1 MGHLDHLDQQG
12 HQELVMMV
20 VQVLQDHL
28 DPRGPFQDHIV
39 PIIVS
44 VFFHKKRKK
53 KDTSLLGKKTN
64 SDLQVLTCKSELF
77 TGSHILILLNALYW
91 LNTGDKLHFC
101 FYFFFLIYVSCQC
114 PWSSWPTWATWSS
127 WTILWSEYYH

>member
-53 KDTSLLGKKTN
+53 RHFFIGEKNN

-77 TGSHILILLNALYW
+77 TGSHILILLNAL
-91 LNTGDKLHFC
+91 LFLI
-101 FYFFFLIYVSCQC
+101 FFFYICKLSVSLVLLAHLGHLELLDH
-114 PWSSWPTWATWSS
+114 P
-127 WTILWSEYYH
+127 LE

>member
-28 DPRGPFQDHIV
+28 DPRVPFQDHIG

-44 VFFHKKRKK
+44 VFFHKKGRKK
-53 KDTSLLGKKTN
+53 NTLFYWGKKTN
-64 SDLQVLTCKSELF
+64 TGLQVLTCKPVLF

-91 LNTGDKLHFC
+91 LNTGD
-101 FYFFFLIYVSCQC
+101 
-114 PWSSWPTWATWSS
+114 
-127 WTILWSEYYH
+127 

>member
-53 KDTSLLGKKTN
+53 RHFFIGEKNN

-101 FYFFFLIYVSCQC
+101 FYFFFNICKLSVSLVLLAHLGHLELLDH
-114 PWSSWPTWATWSS
+114 P
-127 WTILWSEYYH
+127 LE

>member
-28 DPRGPFQDHIV
+28 DPRVPFQDHIG

-44 VFFHKKRKK
+44 VFFHEKGRKK
-53 KDTSLLGKKTN
+53 TLFWEKKNN

-91 LNTGDKLHFC
+91 LNTGD
-101 FYFFFLIYVSCQC
+101 
-114 PWSSWPTWATWSS
+114 
-127 WTILWSEYYH
+127 

>member
-28 DPRGPFQDHIV
+28 DPQGPFQDHIG

-44 VFFHKKRKK
+44 VFFHKKKKKEK
-53 KDTSLLGKKTN
+53 KDTSLLGKKTI
-64 SDLQVLTCKSELF
+64 QVYRF
-77 TGSHILILLNALYW
+77 
-91 LNTGDKLHFC
+91 
-101 FYFFFLIYVSCQC
+101 
-114 PWSSWPTWATWSS
+114 
-127 WTILWSEYYH
+127 